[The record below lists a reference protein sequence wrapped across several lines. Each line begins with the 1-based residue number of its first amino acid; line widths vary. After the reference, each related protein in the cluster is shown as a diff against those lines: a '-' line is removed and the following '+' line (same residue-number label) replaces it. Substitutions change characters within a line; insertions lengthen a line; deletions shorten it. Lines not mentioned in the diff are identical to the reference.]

1 MKSRLQTLLGMLF
14 WLGLGALLLFWF
26 QEVNSKKV
34 EKSSVTTEN
43 RAQRKQAAQDVIKA
57 GPKTTEWQTPQGT
70 LIELNIPRSTM
81 GGTLV
86 ENKRCIVW
94 RDAITKTASLSCD
107 QKEIDLERLDP
118 DPPEIPYK
126 F

>member
-1 MKSRLQTLLGMLF
+1 MQKMKAPSIAAGIILGGLIVWGYYQVSGRKTEPVTPKQTT
-14 WLGLGALLLFWF
+14 A
-26 QEVNSKKV
+26 ERKK
-34 EKSSVTTEN
+34 
-43 RAQRKQAAQDVIKA
+43 AAQDVIKA

-118 DPPEIPYK
+118 DLPETPYK